1 MAEPH
6 YAPNKSPKAAVLA
19 EDHRRSSWRMDSR
32 TTETEERGVENPRIP
47 LFSQLPR
54 DQKNY
59 GVEVHS
65 KILRQTSP
73 RGRLP
78 SLERVTTGRSGVA

>member
-47 LFSQLPR
+47 LFSHSQETRRTTVSKFTQRYSGRQALEVGYQAWSESPR
-54 DQKNY
+54 D
-59 GVEVHS
+59 EV
-65 KILRQTSP
+65 
-73 RGRLP
+73 G
-78 SLERVTTGRSGVA
+78 